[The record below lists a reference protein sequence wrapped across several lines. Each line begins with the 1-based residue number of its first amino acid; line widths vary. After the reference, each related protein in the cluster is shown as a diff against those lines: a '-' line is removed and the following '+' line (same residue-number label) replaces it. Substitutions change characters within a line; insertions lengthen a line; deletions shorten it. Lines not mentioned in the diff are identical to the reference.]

1 MQLAKRYEVGLLS
14 YGNGECERFKS
25 FCAHPANTASRQ
37 RSALMRKVTSRGLIV
52 SFTAALMVSGCAT
65 VESVERAQA
74 TADAGVA
81 AAHQA
86 QGTAQ
91 QALQAAQGAQQT
103 ADQARSEVSA
113 LSGR

>member
-1 MQLAKRYEVGLLS
+1 MRE
-14 YGNGECERFKS
+14 FK
-25 FCAHPANTASRQ
+25 
-37 RSALMRKVTSRGLIV
+37 SRGLV
-52 SFTAALMVSGCAT
+52 LAGVAALFMSGCAT

-91 QALQAAQGAQQT
+91 QALQAAQAAQQT
-103 ADQARSEVSA
+103 ADQARSEVGA
-113 LSGR
+113 LSGRVDQLAAMHKGPRG